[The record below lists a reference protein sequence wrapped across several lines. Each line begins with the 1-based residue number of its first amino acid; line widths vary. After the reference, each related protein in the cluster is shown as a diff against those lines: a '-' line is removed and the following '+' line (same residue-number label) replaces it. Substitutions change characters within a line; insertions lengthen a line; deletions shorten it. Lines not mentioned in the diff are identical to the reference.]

1 MLVKDIR
8 QQIESLKQKKN
19 AIILAHNYQVPE
31 IQDIADYVG
40 DSLELARIS
49 QGIEQDT
56 ILLCGVYFM
65 AEITKIL
72 NPGKTVLMP
81 DQHAGCPMANMITPA
96 LLSSAKQ
103 DHPKAA
109 VMCYVNSNADV
120 KALTDIC
127 CTSANGVKVAES
139 LREEEIL
146 FIPDQYLGAYVSKS
160 LRRKTFH
167 LWPGYCPTHMV
178 FSREGLEKL
187 KEDCPGAKI
196 VAHPECRLDVQEIAD
211 RICSTSQMITYAKE
225 SEAKHFIICTELGML
240 HRLKKENPE
249 KVFIAGSPNAIC
261 PNMKLTTLEKIL
273 WSLERNEFEITV
285 DEQVRMQALGSI
297 ERMLMVK

>member
-1 MLVKDIR
+1 LLKDIR
-8 QQIESLKQKKN
+8 QQVGSLKKKKN
-19 AIILAHNYQVPE
+19 AIILAHNYQLPE

-65 AEITKIL
+65 AEITKML

-81 DQHAGCPMANMITPA
+81 DKHAGCPMANMIDPGS
-96 LLSSAKQ
+96 LSAAKQ
-103 DHPKAA
+103 EHPEAA
-109 VMCYVNSNADV
+109 VMCYVNSNAEV

-127 CTSANGVKVAES
+127 CTSANGVKIAES
-139 LREEEIL
+139 LSEDQIL
-146 FIPDQYLGAYVSKS
+146 FIPDQYLGAYVAKR
-160 LRRKTFH
+160 LPGRKFH

-178 FSREGLEKL
+178 FSREGLVKL
-187 KEDCPGAKI
+187 KEEYPDAKI

-211 RICSTSQMITYAKE
+211 SICSTSQMISYARE
-225 SEAKHFIICTELGML
+225 SDAKYFIICTELGML
-240 HRLKKENPE
+240 HRLKKENPS
-249 KVFIAGSPNAIC
+249 KVFIGGSPNAIC

-273 WSLERNEFEITV
+273 WSLESSEFEITI
-285 DEQVRMQALGSI
+285 DEQTRIRARASI
-297 ERMLMVK
+297 ERMLSVK

>member
-1 MLVKDIR
+1 MLKDIR
-8 QQIESLKQKKN
+8 QQVGSLKKKKN
-19 AIILAHNYQVPE
+19 AIILAHNYQLPE

-65 AEITKIL
+65 AEITKML

-81 DQHAGCPMANMITPA
+81 DKHAGCPMANMIDPGS
-96 LLSSAKQ
+96 LSAAKQ
-103 DHPKAA
+103 EHPEAA
-109 VMCYVNSNADV
+109 VMCYVNSNAEV

-127 CTSANGVKVAES
+127 CTSANGVKIAES
-139 LREEEIL
+139 LSEDQIL
-146 FIPDQYLGAYVSKS
+146 FIPDQYLGAYVAKR
-160 LRRKTFH
+160 LPGRKFH

-178 FSREGLEKL
+178 FSREGLVKL
-187 KEDCPGAKI
+187 KEEYPDAKI

-211 RICSTSQMITYAKE
+211 SICSTSQMISYARE
-225 SEAKHFIICTELGML
+225 SDAKYFIICTELGML
-240 HRLKKENPE
+240 HRLKKENPS
-249 KVFIAGSPNAIC
+249 KVFIGGSPNAIC

-273 WSLERNEFEITV
+273 WSLESSEFEITI
-285 DEQVRMQALGSI
+285 DEQTRIRARASI
-297 ERMLMVK
+297 ERMLSVK

>member
-1 MLVKDIR
+1 LLKDIR
-8 QQIESLKQKKN
+8 QQVGSLKKKKN
-19 AIILAHNYQVPE
+19 AIILAHNYQLPE

-65 AEITKIL
+65 AEITKML

-81 DQHAGCPMANMITPA
+81 DKHAGCPMANMIDPGS
-96 LLSSAKQ
+96 LSAAKQ
-103 DHPKAA
+103 EHPEAA
-109 VMCYVNSNADV
+109 VMCYVNSNAEV

-127 CTSANGVKVAES
+127 CTSANGVKIAES
-139 LREEEIL
+139 LSEDQIL
-146 FIPDQYLGAYVSKS
+146 FIPDQYLGAYVAKR
-160 LRRKTFH
+160 LPGRKFH

-178 FSREGLEKL
+178 FSREGLVKL
-187 KEDCPGAKI
+187 KEEYPDAKI

-211 RICSTSQMITYAKE
+211 SICSTSQMISYARE
-225 SEAKHFIICTELGML
+225 SDSKYFIICTELGML
-240 HRLKKENPE
+240 HRLKKENPS
-249 KVFIAGSPNAIC
+249 KVFIGGSPNAIC

-273 WSLERNEFEITV
+273 WSLESSEFEITI
-285 DEQVRMQALGSI
+285 DEQTRIRARASI
-297 ERMLMVK
+297 ERMLSVK